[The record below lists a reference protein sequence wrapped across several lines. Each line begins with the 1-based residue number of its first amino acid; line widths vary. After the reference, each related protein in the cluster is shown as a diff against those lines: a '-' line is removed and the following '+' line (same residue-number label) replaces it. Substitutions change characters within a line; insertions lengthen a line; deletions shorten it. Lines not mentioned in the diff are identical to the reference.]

1 MRLKYFILAM
11 IFLFS
16 TSAAFCDELKK
27 MSGEEW
33 LKLDRFDKV
42 DYMMRATDALQM
54 KDVPLSKSTDE
65 YVDEVDTML
74 KDHEEYEVINV
85 ADILEMAVSNGEPE
99 AKEVLDKLKNPPP
112 AESNP

>member
-1 MRLKYFILAM
+1 M

-16 TSAAFCDELKK
+16 TSTAFCDELKK

-65 YVDEVDTML
+65 YVDEVDNML
-74 KDHEEYEVINV
+74 KDNEEYEVINV
-85 ADILEMAVSNGEPE
+85 ADILEMTISNDEPE

-112 AESNP
+112 A

>member
-1 MRLKYFILAM
+1 
-11 IFLFS
+11 
-16 TSAAFCDELKK
+16 

-74 KDHEEYEVINV
+74 KDHQEYEVINV
-85 ADILEMAVSNGEPE
+85 EHSRDG
-99 AKEVLDKLKNPPP
+99 DFQ
-112 AESNP
+112 